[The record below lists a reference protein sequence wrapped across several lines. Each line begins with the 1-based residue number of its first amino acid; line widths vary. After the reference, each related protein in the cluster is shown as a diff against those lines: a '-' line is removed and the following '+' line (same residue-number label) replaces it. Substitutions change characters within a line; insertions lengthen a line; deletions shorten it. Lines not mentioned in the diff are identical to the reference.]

1 MKVLFDTNVIMDVL
15 LDREPFS
22 TAAAELLSRAERGD
36 IAGYACG
43 TTITTI
49 HYLCS
54 KVLGRGEA
62 RKKLRALLSVVEIA
76 PVAKNVVVAALESP
90 ISDFEDA
97 VLSEAANLVSVH
109 AIVTRNKKDFS
120 GARVP
125 VYTPPELL
133 RLLDSGEEFED

>member
-1 MKVLFDTNVIMDVL
+1 VRVLFDTNVIMDVL

-22 TAAAELLSRAERGD
+22 AAAAELMSRAERGQ
-36 IAGYACG
+36 IAGFACG

-54 KVLGRGEA
+54 KVLGKEEA
-62 RKKLRALLSVVEIA
+62 RNKLRALLSVVEVA
-76 PVAKNVVVAALESP
+76 PVARNLIAAALESP
-90 ISDFEDA
+90 VPDFEDA
-97 VLSEAANLVSVH
+97 VLSEAATLVSAH
-109 AIVTRNKKDFS
+109 AIATRKKKDFS

-133 RLLDSGEEFED
+133 RLLDSGEDFED